1 MTDSSLRR
9 FTAIAGIVGVILYV
23 LGDVLISDLPPISAS
38 AHTIAAYAASHQ
50 TQFLSFVYIWG
61 ATVASTICFLTG
73 LWSILRHDDRASEV
87 LATLALGAGY
97 MIWAIVL
104 GGLAFVLELGYRA
117 AALDPATARLLSD
130 MAVLGATLSAFP
142 TAVSVGAFSVLILR
156 TGALARWVGW
166 FGFIVVA
173 AHLVAAGAFA
183 QDGFFS
189 PSVVSV
195 FVAPPLHFAWV
206 LFASLA
212 VLLRRSSKQAGVDVV
227 IQRSDSK

>member
-1 MTDSSLRR
+1 
-9 FTAIAGIVGVILYV
+9 
-23 LGDVLISDLPPISAS
+23 
-38 AHTIAAYAASHQ
+38 
-50 TQFLSFVYIWG
+50 
-61 ATVASTICFLTG
+61 
-73 LWSILRHDDRASEV
+73 
-87 LATLALGAGY
+87 
-97 MIWAIVL
+97 
-104 GGLAFVLELGYRA
+104 
-117 AALDPATARLLSD
+117 

-173 AHLVAAGAFA
+173 AHLVAAGAFD

-195 FVAPPLHFAWV
+195 FVAPPLYFTWV

-212 VLLRRSSKQAGVDVV
+212 VLLRRSNKQPT
-227 IQRSDSK
+227 